1 MIAGILR
8 GCRSYFGVFRLL
20 SKLKLWKFFA
30 VPMFLSLLL
39 FLMILGCCFGFSD
52 SIGNSITSYWIW
64 DLGKETISAV
74 SSVLA
79 VFVMLLMGFL
89 LFKYSIVIVSAPFM
103 GPISE
108 KIEAHLTGK
117 IAQTKTT
124 SSTALILR
132 GIRLSCRNFIREVF
146 LTVLILLLGFIPI
159 IGIFST
165 LLLVFVQAY
174 FVGFGNMDST
184 LERHFSYRQSISFV
198 KKNKGIA
205 IGNGVVFMLFL
216 LIPVVGV
223 LLVLPFSVTAASLAT
238 VPLIEAQDHR

>member
-30 VPMFLSLLL
+30 VPMFLSLVL